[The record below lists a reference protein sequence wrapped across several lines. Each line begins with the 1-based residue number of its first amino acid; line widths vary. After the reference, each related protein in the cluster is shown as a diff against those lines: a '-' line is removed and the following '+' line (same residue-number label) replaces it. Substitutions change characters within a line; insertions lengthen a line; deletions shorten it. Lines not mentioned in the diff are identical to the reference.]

1 MKIGLI
7 SDTHGLLRPVA
18 LVNLQDCELILH
30 VGDAGTPEVLTELA
44 KIAPLKVVRGNVD
57 RADWAQSIPM
67 TEVVE
72 VQGKYIYMIHIL
84 QELDIDPA
92 AAGMDLVLFGHSH
105 KPERFEKDGVIY
117 FNPGS
122 AGRRRFSLPI
132 TMAELRIDVD
142 GNMLLNFIDLEQK

>member
-7 SDTHGLLRPVA
+7 SDTHGLLRPEA
-18 LVNLQDCELILH
+18 LANLHDCELILH

-57 RADWAQSIPM
+57 RGDWAQSIPM